1 MYSSEAFLMHLY
13 LILKISNYVEFA
25 SLLEIYNKK
34 SAERPPSDVQTGAPR
49 NENRF
54 ASPNRH
60 RTKKMR
66 MHFRGKGNTARDE
79 PMLTYRSGGE

>member
-1 MYSSEAFLMHLY
+1 MWMINFFGQQ
-13 LILKISNYVEFA
+13 VEFVCFKETFPF
-25 SLLEIYNKK
+25 LTYKK
-34 SAERPPSDVQTGAPR
+34 SAERPLSDVQTGAPR